1 MIMKKDNVTETIDET
16 EKIDV
21 DVYNIASA
29 KATMF
34 SINDD
39 SEIAIR
45 KFMML
50 RLLKIIPEL
59 ENKILHGRIKDKE
72 TEKIRLDYIRQY
84 INLCNCINNFT
95 KDASYRFEK
104 GMLKN
109 YLDITV
115 ADDFDFVE
123 NPE

>member
-1 MIMKKDNVTETIDET
+1 MIMKDNNDIETTAEIDF
-16 EKIDV
+16 
-21 DVYNIASA
+21 DVYDVAAS
-29 KATMF
+29 KTTMY
-34 SINDD
+34 SLDAD
-39 SEIAIR
+39 EIAIR

-104 GMLKN
+104 GMLKS
-109 YLDITV
+109 YLNVDV

>member
-1 MIMKKDNVTETIDET
+1 MIMKNNDTENVDET

-29 KATMF
+29 KGSLY
-34 SINDD
+34 SIDAD
-39 SEIAIR
+39 EIAIR

-50 RLLKIIPEL
+50 RILRIIPEM

-95 KDASYRFEK
+95 KGASYRFEK
-104 GMLKN
+104 ELLKN
-109 YLDITV
+109 YLDIDI

>member
-1 MIMKKDNVTETIDET
+1 MIMKKDNEIETVDET

-21 DVYNIASA
+21 DVYDVASA

-34 SINDD
+34 SINDND
-39 SEIAIR
+39 EIAIR

-50 RLLKIIPEL
+50 RLLKIIPEI

-72 TEKIRLDYIRQY
+72 TEKIRIEYFKQY
-84 INLCNCINNFT
+84 INICNCINNFT

-104 GMLKN
+104 VPFAIINEL
-109 YLDITV
+109 LL
-115 ADDFDFVE
+115 
-123 NPE
+123 

>member
-1 MIMKKDNVTETIDET
+1 MNLVMIMKKDNDIEFDAES
-16 EKIDV
+16 DV
-21 DVYNIASA
+21 DVYEVAAS
-29 KATMF
+29 KTTMY
-34 SINDD
+34 SLDADD
-39 SEIAIR
+39 VAIR

-95 KDASYRFEK
+95 KDASYRIEK

-109 YLDITV
+109 YLDIDV

>member
-1 MIMKKDNVTETIDET
+1 MIMKKDNEIEMVDET

-21 DVYNIASA
+21 DVYDVASA

-34 SINDD
+34 SINDND
-39 SEIAIR
+39 EIAIR

-50 RLLKIIPEL
+50 RLLKIIPEI

-72 TEKIRLDYIRQY
+72 TEKIRIEYFKQY
-84 INLCNCINNFT
+84 INICNCINNFT

-109 YLDITV
+109 YLDIDV

>member
-1 MIMKKDNVTETIDET
+1 MKNNDTENNNETNVD
-16 EKIDV
+16 IDV
-21 DVYNIASA
+21 DVYEVAAAQPSLYSLNA
-29 KATMF
+29 
-34 SINDD
+34 D
-39 SEIAIR
+39 EIAIR

-104 GMLKN
+104 GMLKE
-109 YLDITV
+109 YLDIDV

>member
-1 MIMKKDNVTETIDET
+1 MKNNDTKNNPKNNVESGIDEY
-16 EKIDV
+16 
-21 DVYNIASA
+21 DVYEVAAAQPSLYSLNA
-29 KATMF
+29 
-34 SINDD
+34 D
-39 SEIAIR
+39 EIAIR

-50 RLLKIIPEL
+50 RLLKIIPEM

-72 TEKIRLDYIRQY
+72 SEKIRLDYIKQY

-109 YLDITV
+109 YLDIDV
-115 ADDFDFVE
+115 ADDFNVE